1 MKISSV
7 GYSVRQGFKNIRRN
21 RMFSIASVA
30 TISACI
36 FLFGLFFAIV
46 MNFKYMFQEFEKN
59 LCVTVLFDQDIT
71 DERIAQLGELIRV
84 REEVDSIH
92 YTSPEEAWE
101 QYQIDYFKGYEE
113 ARDTFGD
120 DNPLEHSDSYEIY
133 LSDASKQV
141 ALVEYLYSL
150 EGVRQVNYSASIADN
165 LTDIAVIMGY
175 VSAGIIAILLAVSIF
190 LISNTVAIGVTV
202 RKEEISIMKLIG
214 ATDSFVKA
222 PFVVEGIT
230 IGLLGSIIP
239 LVVIYFAYEYVISYV
254 SSRFALFGTSSWF
267 LGVNDIYVYML
278 PVAIILGIGIG
289 FIGSHITLR
298 KHVRI

>member
-36 FLFGLFFAIV
+36 FLFGIFFAML
-46 MNFKYMFQEFEKN
+46 MNFRNMFQEFEKN
-59 LCVTVLFDQDIT
+59 LCVTVFFDEGIT
-71 DERIAQLGELIRV
+71 EEQIAQLGEQIRV
-84 REEVDSIH
+84 REEVDNVH
-92 YTSPEEAWE
+92 FTSAEEAWND
-101 QYQIDYFKGYEE
+101 YQIDYFKGYEE

-120 DNPLEHSDSYEIY
+120 DNPLMDSSSYEIY

-141 ALVEYLYSL
+141 ALVEFLNTL
-150 EGVRQVNYSASIADN
+150 EGIRSVYYSASTADN
-165 LTDIAVIMGY
+165 LTDIAVIIGY
-175 VSAGIIAILLAVSIF
+175 VSVVIIAILLAVSVF

-222 PFVVEGIT
+222 PFVVEGVT
-230 IGLLGSIIP
+230 IGLLGSLIP
-239 LVVIYFAYEYVISYV
+239 LLIIYFAYEYVVSYV
-254 SSRFALFGTSSWF
+254 SSRFGLFGNASWF
-267 LGVNDIYVYML
+267 LGVNDIYIYLL
-278 PVAIILGIGIG
+278 PIAVVLGIGIG
-289 FIGSHITLR
+289 FVGSHITLR

>member
-36 FLFGLFFAIV
+36 FLFGIFFAIV
-46 MNFKYMFQEFEKN
+46 MNFRYMFQEFEKN
-59 LCVTVLFDQDIT
+59 LCVTVLFDKDIT
-71 DERIAQLGELIRV
+71 DEQIAQLGDLIIA

-101 QYQIDYFKGYEE
+101 QYQVDYFKGYEE
-113 ARDTFGD
+113 AKDTFGD
-120 DNPLEHSDSYEIY
+120 DNPLKDSDSYEIY

-150 EGVRQVNYSASIADN
+150 DGVRQVNYSASIADN

-222 PFVVEGIT
+222 PFVVEGVT
-230 IGLLGSIIP
+230 IGLLGSLIP

-254 SSRFALFGTSSWF
+254 SSRFALFGNSSWF
-267 LGVNDIYVYML
+267 LGVNDIYKYLL

>member
-7 GYSVRQGFKNIRRN
+7 GYSVKQGFKNIRRN

-36 FLFGLFFAIV
+36 FLFGIFFAMV
-46 MNFKYMFQEFEKN
+46 MNFKNMFQEFEKN
-59 LCVTVLFDQDIT
+59 LCVTVLFEDDMT
-71 DERIAQLGELIRV
+71 DEQIAQLGELIRA
-84 REEVDSIH
+84 RDEVDSIH

-101 QYQIDYFKGYEE
+101 QYQVDYFKGYEE
-113 ARDTFGD
+113 AKDTFGD
-120 DNPLEHSDSYEIY
+120 DNPLINSDSYEIY

-141 ALVEYLYSL
+141 ALVEFLKSQ

-222 PFVVEGIT
+222 PFVVEGVT
-230 IGLLGSIIP
+230 IGLLGSLIP
-239 LVVIYFAYEYVISYV
+239 LVVIYFAYEYVIAYV
-254 SSRFALFGTSSWF
+254 SSRFALFGNSEWF
-267 LGVNDIYVYML
+267 LGVNKIYVYLL

-289 FIGSHITLR
+289 FIGSNITLR
-298 KHVRI
+298 KHIKI